1 MVKQLVGGG
10 VISQWGVYCKRDPST
25 EMYPGEEGG
34 GGRGREREDKAVRN
48 KDLFLSQ

>member
-34 GGRGREREDKAVRN
+34 GGKGKREGGQGSKEQRPI
-48 KDLFLSQ
+48 S